1 MTIADLYSVCVGEG
15 GMSPE
20 YFMRTLTFWEA
31 VLFAKGVHRRYHTVW
46 ETARYT
52 AFYAAKPHC
61 KDFHFDDMGQFPWEK
76 EDAEMPLAPEQQEA
90 ELKALRERIRIR
102 DEQPPTDI

>member
-20 YFMRTLTFWEA
+20 YFMHTLTFWEA
-31 VLFAKGVHRRYHTVW
+31 VLFAKGVHRRYHAAW

-52 AFYAAKPHC
+52 AFYAAAPHC
-61 KDFHFDDMGQFPWEK
+61 KDFHFGDMGQFPWEK
-76 EDAEMPLAPEQQEA
+76 EDAEVPLTPEQQEA

-102 DEQPPTDI
+102 DEQLTTDI

>member
-1 MTIADLYSVCVGEG
+1 MTIAELYSVCVGEG

-20 YFMRTLTFWEA
+20 YFMHTLTFWEA

-61 KDFHFDDMGQFPWEK
+61 KDLDWDKMGKFVWEK
-76 EDAEMPLAPEQQEA
+76 EDEPAIDPQEEARDLA
-90 ELKALRERIRIR
+90 ALRERIRIR
-102 DEQPPTDI
+102 DEQITTDI

>member
-1 MTIADLYSVCVGEG
+1 
-15 GMSPE
+15 MSPE
-20 YFMRTLTFWEA
+20 YFAHSLTFWEA
-31 VLFAKGVHRRYHTVW
+31 ALFAKGVHRRYHTAW

-61 KDFHFDDMGQFPWEK
+61 KDFHFEDMGQFPWEK
-76 EDAEMPLAPEQQEA
+76 EEAGEAPLTAEQQAA

-102 DEQPPTDI
+102 DEQLTTDI